1 MYDYARKLVQEDIP
15 EGQFKGVP
23 FLLKDLL
30 AAFEGVPMAM
40 GSRAC
45 KNYIPKEDSELVK
58 RFKAAG
64 INENQILI
72 REVKS
77 TISIGKTIVDE
88 AVKGKF
94 GIVVVGRKGLNESF
108 FMGSVSRYVANKA
121 VNCAVW
127 LVP

>member
-1 MYDYARKLVQEDIP
+1 MRDYCTIEFDEEGDIVD
-15 EGQFKGVP
+15 EVIASGDKQCVDNFHTH
-23 FLLKDLL
+23 
-30 AAFEGVPMAM
+30 AQ
-40 GSRAC
+40 
-45 KNYIPKEDSELVK
+45 K
-58 RFKAAG
+58 RFKEAG

-88 AVKGKF
+88 AEKGKF

-121 VNCAVW
+121 SNCAVW